1 MIDYQKLYA
10 HLVGQ
15 VDKALELL
23 EAGDLVK
30 AGPIRKLLQDAL
42 LKAEEMY
49 VEAMAE
55 EICERI
61 ELLPAKKQRA
71 MYWLIE
77 HLNDVEQMT
86 AVDGLPQELQECFAE
101 TREKEQN
108 IMELLFLY
116 DQVKRE
122 EDKNR

>member
-30 AGPIRKLLQDAL
+30 AGPIRKLLQ
-42 LKAEEMY
+42 
-49 VEAMAE
+49 
-55 EICERI
+55 
-61 ELLPAKKQRA
+61 
-71 MYWLIE
+71 
-77 HLNDVEQMT
+77 
-86 AVDGLPQELQECFAE
+86 ECFAE

-108 IMELLFLY
+108 ITELLFLY